1 MGLNQFDASASALG
15 YIYQVR
21 YALFAAL
28 QKIQEV
34 DDPDL
39 YYVSIEKLDD
49 VAFDKKGTPEEL
61 LQTKYHGNPANLTDK
76 SPDIWKTFRI
86 WATALF
92 NNEIE
97 DDTSLYLI
105 TTELALKDSLAYF
118 LSLNNSERDID
129 KALKR
134 VNEITLHKPSAKNK
148 KGYEA
153 FKKLPTFQQKILLQN
168 IYVIDQVDD
177 IEQVKTNLKKWLKV
191 SVNKEYLDAF
201 VQRLEGAWFSR
212 VITSLSADNDRICL
226 GELRNI
232 MDDLREQFLPSNLPN
247 DYSDYPLDELGFE
260 DESRFFIKQIK
271 LFTPSSRILRIALE
285 NYYKAYFQKYRW
297 QSDGLLKPN
306 EVSKYY
312 NKLYYEWDQYCS
324 TAELSLDDSDKSK
337 YKFATDVYTFCQQKG
352 DIPIREMFNH
362 PFIARGS
369 YHQLSDELKIG
380 WHPDFEEKLKVINKD
395 AA

>member
-1 MGLNQFDASASALG
+1 MILNKFDASASALG

-28 QKIQEV
+28 KKMQEV

-39 YYVSIEKLDD
+39 YFVSIEKLDD
-49 VAFDKKGTPEEL
+49 VAFDKEGTPEEL
-61 LQTKYHGNPANLTDK
+61 LQTKYHGKPANLTDK

-86 WATALF
+86 WAEALL

-105 TTELALKDSLAYF
+105 TTELAQEDSLAYF
-118 LSLNNSERDID
+118 LSLNDSKRDIG

-134 VNEITLHKPSAKNK
+134 VEEITSNKPSKENK

-153 FKKLPTFQQKILLQN
+153 FKQLDDLEQKNLLQN
-168 IYVIDQVDD
+168 AYVIDKVED
-177 IEQVKTNLKKWLKV
+177 IEQVKSDLKIWLKL
-191 SVNKEYLDAF
+191 SVNKEYVDAF

-212 VITSLSADNDRICL
+212 VITSLNAESDRICL

-247 DYSDYPLDELGFE
+247 DYSDHTLDELGFE
-260 DESRFFIKQIK
+260 DEDRFFIEQIK

-285 NYYKAYFQKYRW
+285 NYYKAYAQKYRW

-312 NKLYYEWDQYCS
+312 KRLYCEWDQYCS
-324 TAELSLDDSDKSK
+324 IAEFSLDNSGESK
-337 YKFATDVYTFCQQKG
+337 DKFALDVYKFCQQEG
-352 DIPIREMFNH
+352 AVPIRKMFDH
-362 PFIARGS
+362 PFVARGS
-369 YHQLSDELKIG
+369 YHQLADELKIG
-380 WHPDFEEKLKVINKD
+380 WHPDFEKKLK
-395 AA
+395 AANEDIA